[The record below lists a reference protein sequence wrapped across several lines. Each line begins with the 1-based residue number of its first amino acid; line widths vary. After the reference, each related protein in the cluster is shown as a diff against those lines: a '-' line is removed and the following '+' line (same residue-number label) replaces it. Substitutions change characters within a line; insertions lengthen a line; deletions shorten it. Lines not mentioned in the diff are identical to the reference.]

1 MEDRKIKVQN
11 RDYGVVGYTI
21 PDLNNLRRSFQPN
34 EVKYIDFDELFKLY
48 QVPGG
53 AYIIENYLIIN
64 DDQAIEEL
72 IGGVEPEYYYTE
84 AEVVRIL
91 KEGSIDE
98 FEDCLNFAPKGVIDL
113 IKDISVKLPL
123 NDIAKRDMIFKK
135 TGFNVTNAI
144 EISKMDEP
152 VESADRPT
160 RKAATPTRKTEE
172 KKVVRK
178 VVKKTTE

>member
-84 AEVVRIL
+84 AEVIRIL

>member
-21 PDLNNLRRSFQPN
+21 PDLNNLRRTFQPN

-64 DDQAIEEL
+64 DDQAIKEL

-84 AEVVRIL
+84 AEVIRIL

-172 KKVVRK
+172 KVVRK

>member
-21 PDLNNLRRSFQPN
+21 PDLNNLRRTFQPN

-84 AEVVRIL
+84 AEVIRIL

-152 VESADRPT
+152 VENVDRPT

-172 KKVVRK
+172 KIVRK

>member
-84 AEVVRIL
+84 AEVIRIL

-152 VESADRPT
+152 VENVDRPA

-172 KKVVRK
+172 KVVRK

>member
-21 PDLNNLRRSFQPN
+21 PDLNNLRRTFQPN

-152 VESADRPT
+152 VENVDRPT
-160 RKAATPTRKTEE
+160 RKAATPARKTEE
-172 KKVVRK
+172 KVVRK